1 MAFTPWTIC
10 WKTRTI
16 KDCIISVFDMWK
28 SCRHRHYLSNEMN
41 VECGEFYIPSVGRW
55 KVGIELSWFHLDL
68 ITHSVYFSGIIIE
81 LFKPNSINY
90 YHCWD
95 QLIEIQDHTLCAG
108 CWAERWD
115 YIKSKTWWLGPCV
128 RWKHWLSIIPFLIDH
143 LGIVQVFQFGC
154 GLHVCPHQAGDQRH
168 GLCRAPAPRLT
179 RAPPGLGWKSTSP
192 TLERIRPDHL
202 LDHPDRETLLEP
214 AELAAVP
221 PPLVHGAVLVRQ
233 ADVLGALLNRSLEEA
248 LAALAGSHPVV
259 LTRGVV
265 PAHGAQQARARPA
278 GLQKCCQF

>member
-1 MAFTPWTIC
+1 M
-10 WKTRTI
+10 
-16 KDCIISVFDMWK
+16 
-28 SCRHRHYLSNEMN
+28 
-41 VECGEFYIPSVGRW
+41 
-55 KVGIELSWFHLDL
+55 
-68 ITHSVYFSGIIIE
+68 
-81 LFKPNSINY
+81 
-90 YHCWD
+90 
-95 QLIEIQDHTLCAG
+95 
-108 CWAERWD
+108 
-115 YIKSKTWWLGPCV
+115 
-128 RWKHWLSIIPFLIDH
+128 
-143 LGIVQVFQFGC
+143 
-154 GLHVCPHQAGDQRH
+154 CPHQAGDQRH

-265 PAHGAQQARARPA
+265 PHTAHSKPEPVPPGCKNVVSFNEF
-278 GLQKCCQF
+278 KCVNSFLI